1 MTEESLLSLPEFL
14 THALDRHIHTCHSC
28 TRNDVCTY
36 VCRGFQVASQM
47 PLPRLEEVL
56 CCCRAGNGD
65 DVVSPQQQFA
75 FDLLPL
81 APFPTTSGRVKVPR
95 LRVLFQGRM
104 TKMFTRV
111 GGGGRRRRRR
121 LFLRSFLGSLF
132 MHLLPPPLLS
142 PSWKG
147 LLFSRHADV
156 VAAAPLG
163 NVISL
168 FRSLFVSSW
177 KHPMLSPSACD
188 VGKSFAFFK
197 RRERRFFPS
206 LAENLN

>member
-111 GGGGRRRRRR
+111 GGGRRRRGRR
-121 LFLRSFLGSLF
+121 LFCGLSSARFLCTSFLLLVSRRLGKYSSFQDTPML
-132 MHLLPPPLLS
+132 LLPL
-142 PSWKG
+142 
-147 LLFSRHADV
+147 R
-156 VAAAPLG
+156 
-163 NVISL
+163 
-168 FRSLFVSSW
+168 
-177 KHPMLSPSACD
+177 
-188 VGKSFAFFK
+188 
-197 RRERRFFPS
+197 
-206 LAENLN
+206 